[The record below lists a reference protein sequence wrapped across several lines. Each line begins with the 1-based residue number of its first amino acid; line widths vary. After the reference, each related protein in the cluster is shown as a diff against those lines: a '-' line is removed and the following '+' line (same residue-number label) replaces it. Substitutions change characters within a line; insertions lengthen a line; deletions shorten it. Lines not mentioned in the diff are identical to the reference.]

1 MRRGDGS
8 PSSVLQ
14 ESVRKLRA
22 AGSEEVDNLIA
33 HVEEFVGRV
42 GDAADPEIARLRAK
56 VENAVDAA
64 RKSLAQGADQVQ
76 RKAQEAMDAGDH
88 SVHEAPWQAI
98 GVAALAGSI
107 VGFLVTRRW
116 GAANNREI
124 RRRHPRAG
132 SSRESVIRPQHKRAG
147 ANVK

>member
-1 MRRGDGS
+1 MRRGE
-8 PSSVLQ
+8 SSLSSDLQ
-14 ESVRKLRA
+14 ESVSKMRA

-33 HVEEFVGRV
+33 HVEEFVDRV

-56 VENAVDAA
+56 VDYAVDVA
-64 RKSLAQGADQVQ
+64 RKSLAQGAEQVQ
-76 RKAQEAMDAGDH
+76 RKAQEAMDAGDQY
-88 SVHEAPWQAI
+88 VHEAPWQAI
-98 GVAALAGSI
+98 GMAALAGSV

-132 SSRESVIRPQHKRAG
+132 SSRESVIRPQRKRPG